1 MTSPVTGAQSMSEL
15 KDLLRIEN
23 GQKVKHTFSDQEY
36 IDRQTELRAY
46 MAAHDIDAVLFT
58 SMHNINYYS

>member
-1 MTSPVTGAQSMSEL
+1 MTSLVTGAQSMSEL

-36 IDRQTELRAY
+36 IDRQTKL
-46 MAAHDIDAVLFT
+46 
-58 SMHNINYYS
+58 